1 MNKFFSKFL
10 VIILIL
16 SMITACGDS
25 KVIDGKQYETYGII
39 NRDEVRNPKIEYQLI
54 TGNVV
59 WGIILFETVVAPIYF
74 FGFSIYEPIEK
85 IPPDKG

>member
-39 NRDEVRNPKIEYQLI
+39 NRDEVRNPKIKYQLI

>member
-1 MNKFFSKFL
+1 MNKFL
-10 VIILIL
+10 IIILIL
-16 SMITACGDS
+16 STITACGDS
-25 KVIDGKQYETYGII
+25 KVIDGKQYETYGLI

-59 WGIILFETVVAPIYF
+59 WGIILFETVVAPVYF

-85 IPPDKG
+85 IPPEKG

>member
-85 IPPDKG
+85 IPLDKG